1 MAIKLSPGTLKIG
14 LINLFK
20 ILPSKYAK
28 FVLHKSSAATKKGN
42 KLGSTFVAHKLRPS
56 FAAIKFVS
64 ENNKRLTKNRIKRI
78 VKKFFFKAHSPG
90 FSWIIIF
97 YKNY

>member
-28 FVLHKSSAATKKGN
+28 FV
-42 KLGSTFVAHKLRPS
+42 
-56 FAAIKFVS
+56 S

-78 VKKFFFKAHSPG
+78 VKKFFFKRLL
-90 FSWIIIF
+90 
-97 YKNY
+97 KNSYYPSYY